1 MLEDAA
7 KKYGLLAL
15 LVALL
20 FIVCLSQNGVI
31 DYLRLKQRIGAVD
44 ASIKK
49 LRSENIVLKGEIDR
63 LQHDD
68 RYLEDIARE
77 KFGFIREGEKVYR
90 IEK

>member
-1 MLEDAA
+1 MLENGAR
-7 KKYGLLAL
+7 KFGLLAV

-20 FIVCLSQNGVI
+20 FVICFSANGLLEYVK
-31 DYLRLKQRIGAVD
+31 LKKNIYAVD
-44 ASIKK
+44 ASIKA
-49 LRSENIVLKGEIDR
+49 LGSENVALKGQIYR

-68 RYLEDIARE
+68 RYLEEMARQ

>member
-1 MLEDAA
+1 
-7 KKYGLLAL
+7 
-15 LVALL
+15 
-20 FIVCLSQNGVI
+20 
-31 DYLRLKQRIGAVD
+31 VD

-49 LRSENIVLKGEIDR
+49 LQSENIALKGEIDR

>member
-1 MLEDAA
+1 
-7 KKYGLLAL
+7 
-15 LVALL
+15 
-20 FIVCLSQNGVI
+20 LSQNGVI